1 MRSLLLLFASFIQ
14 LLNHSIFY
22 EPIIVDDTFDM
33 VEINTN
39 RQSDGSIR
47 LKQFIWWDLNRPS
60 EIHST
65 MICQG
70 WLDFNKVGGRM
81 ERVGNHY
88 ELVWWDG
95 KLCRRVIW
103 RAVIVTETWGRD
115 PELENRQLVPQTHR
129 RGLSEP

>member
-1 MRSLLLLFASFIQ
+1 MKPLLLLFASFFQ

-33 VEINTN
+33 VEINTI

-60 EIHST
+60 EIDST

-70 WLDFNKVGGRM
+70 WWATIMNSFGGMGSYVDVSSVVPSLSPRPGVATQ
-81 ERVGNHY
+81 R
-88 ELVWWDG
+88 L
-95 KLCRRVIW
+95 KIVICF
-103 RAVIVTETWGRD
+103 R
-115 PELENRQLVPQTHR
+115 
-129 RGLSEP
+129 